1 MFLNY
6 TLSITS
12 DIIYTS
18 TPTHEIEFNL
28 ILVYGRQD

>member
-1 MFLNY
+1 MFLTY
-6 TLSITS
+6 TLSITI
-12 DIIYTS
+12 DIVYIS